1 MQPTARLFGKSVL
14 IACVAAMF
22 ANVAGPASARPVCR
36 DGFQIIDG
44 RKLATP
50 YCSDLYLAQVAREFG
65 SKVSAREIRNN
76 PSTKREV
83 CEFVGQDIRVKP
95 ICDMVLPRRG
105 F

>member
-1 MQPTARLFGKSVL
+1 MKPMAQLCGRGVL
-14 IACVAAMF
+14 LACAVAL
-22 ANVAGPASARPVCR
+22 VAGASTSSSARPICR
-36 DGFQIIDG
+36 DGYQIIDG
-44 RKLATP
+44 RKLVTP
-50 YCSDLYLAQVAREFG
+50 YCSDAYLAQVAREFG
-65 SKVSAREIRNN
+65 TKISAREIRNN

>member
-1 MQPTARLFGKSVL
+1 MQPTARLIGTGVL
-14 IACVAAMF
+14 FACVAAVT
-22 ANVAGPASARPVCR
+22 ASVSGPASARPVCS
-36 DGFQIIDG
+36 GGYQIIDG
-44 RKLATP
+44 RKMATP